1 MMGWYGLRKRW
12 GGFVVA
18 VAVALPL
25 GVHVSIAGIARGG
38 RRIPQ
43 DSERLSR
50 EAVSVSDG
58 RTKNTR
64 PAPNVAIE
72 LSPALQRC
80 VQAGIRVSPVGTA
93 EAATQ
98 ALNAARDDDS
108 EIAVTR
114 LAALQLTADTAHGAT
129 SPTNPEPR
137 VTFNRDIAPIV
148 FHYCASCHRPGEAGP
163 FPLLTYDDVKKHGNQ
178 IAAVTTTR
186 FMPPWLP
193 EPQALK
199 FADERRLSNEQIAL
213 IQKWVE
219 QGMQQG
225 SPSDLPPQPQF
236 VKGWQLGKPD
246 LIVKAA
252 KPFQLP
258 ASGIDTYWN
267 FILPIPIT
275 ESRWVKAVEIRPGD
289 KRLVHHANILVD
301 RLELSRKMETQ
312 PGAGF
317 GGMEI
322 RIESELFDPDSHFL
336 FWKPGTVPY
345 VEPDGM
351 ALRLDKGTDLVLNTH
366 MQPSGKP
373 ETIEPSIG
381 IYFTDKPATEHPMLL
396 QLECD
401 SQLDIPP
408 GDSNFVVHDEF
419 TLPLDADV
427 LAIYPHAHYLGKHL
441 EATATL
447 PDGTRETLIDIK
459 HWDLNWQA
467 VYRYEQPV
475 PLPKGTVIAMR
486 YVYDNSEQNAANP
499 NHPPKRVKGGNRSSD
514 EMAHLW
520 LQVLPKSLPD
530 SNRDPRM
537 VLQEALARHHVERD
551 PADFES
557 HYNLGAMLQAA
568 GDVQGA
574 EAQYQA
580 ALQLRP
586 GDAVVNN
593 ALGAALLASGEV
605 DEATA
610 HLSASLKARP
620 DYFDAHYNMGSAM
633 ASQGNFSGAAEQFRD
648 AVHLN
653 PQDADAE
660 ANLGSALA
668 QMGELKEAKSHFERA
683 LQLKPGHALAQENL
697 QLVEQMLAQGHSK

>member
-1 MMGWYGLRKRW
+1 MALAL
-12 GGFVVA
+12 VVA
-18 VAVALPL
+18 VAGSRKLTVA
-25 GVHVSIAGIARGG
+25 G
-38 RRIPQ
+38 
-43 DSERLSR
+43 
-50 EAVSVSDG
+50 
-58 RTKNTR
+58 
-64 PAPNVAIE
+64 
-72 LSPALQRC
+72 
-80 VQAGIRVSPVGTA
+80 
-93 EAATQ
+93 
-98 ALNAARDDDS
+98 
-108 EIAVTR
+108 
-114 LAALQLTADTAHGAT
+114 GAT
-129 SPTNPEPR
+129 SALSDPVTSGAKAPLYLRQLERRPKSLLYPSADR
-137 VTFNRDIAPIV
+137 KVTFNRDVAPIV

-193 EPQALK
+193 EPQPLK
-199 FADERRLSNEQIAL
+199 FADERCLSDAQIAL

-219 QGMQQG
+219 QGMLQG
-225 SPSDLPPQPQF
+225 SPADLPPQPQF

-267 FILPIPIT
+267 FILPIPIN
-275 ESRWVKAVEIRPGD
+275 ESRWVKAVEIKPGD

-301 RLELSRKMETQ
+301 RLELSRKMETE

-366 MQPSGKP
+366 LQPSGKP
-373 ETIEPSIG
+373 EVIQPSIG

-396 QLECD
+396 QLDCD

-419 TLPLDADV
+419 ILPLDADV
-427 LAIYPHAHYLGKHL
+427 LAIYPHAHYLGKEL
-441 EATATL
+441 QATATL

-467 VYRYEQPV
+467 VYRYQQPV

-486 YVYDNSEQNAANP
+486 YVYDNSEENVANP

-520 LQVLPKSLPD
+520 LQVLPKSVPD
-530 SNRDPRM
+530 SGRDPRM

-551 PADFES
+551 PADFEAR
-557 HYNLGAMLQAA
+557 YNLGAMLQAA

-580 ALQLRP
+580 ALRLRP

-610 HLSASLKARP
+610 HLTASLKARP
-620 DYFDAHYNMGSAM
+620 DYFDAHYNLGSAL
-633 ASQGNFSGAAEQFRD
+633 ASQGNFSGAAEQFRE

-668 QMGELKEAKSHFERA
+668 QMGELKEAKAHFERA

-697 QLVEQMLAQGHSK
+697 QLVEQMLAQGHSN

>member
-1 MMGWYGLRKRW
+1 MNRSWRTWRLVLVV
-12 GGFVVA
+12 VVA
-18 VAVALPL
+18 VAGSGKLTLAGRAPSAVHDLLTSGVKAPL
-25 GVHVSIAGIARGG
+25 YFEQLG
-38 RRIPQ
+38 RRPKG
-43 DSERLSR
+43 LLYP
-50 EAVSVSDG
+50 
-58 RTKNTR
+58 TL
-64 PAPNVAIE
+64 VA
-72 LSPALQRC
+72 
-80 VQAGIRVSPVGTA
+80 QASA
-93 EAATQ
+93 K
-98 ALNAARDDDS
+98 S
-108 EIAVTR
+108 AVTP
-114 LAALQLTADTAHGAT
+114 LA
-129 SPTNPEPR
+129 SNPELK

-163 FPLLTYDDVKKHGNQ
+163 FPLLTYDDVKRHGNQ

-199 FADERRLSNEQIAL
+199 FADERRLSSEQIAL

-219 QGMQQG
+219 QGMLQG
-225 SPSDLPPQPQF
+225 NPADLPPQPQF

-246 LIVKAA
+246 LVVQAA
-252 KPFQLP
+252 KPFPLP
-258 ASGIDTYWN
+258 AAGIDTYWN
-267 FILPIPIT
+267 FILPIPIS

-301 RLELSRKMETQ
+301 RLELSRKMETEH
-312 PGAGF
+312 GAGF

-336 FWKPGTVPY
+336 FWKPGSVPY

-366 MQPSGKP
+366 LQPSGTP

-408 GDSNFVVHDEF
+408 GDANFVVHDEF
-419 TLPLDADV
+419 TLPLDVEV
-427 LAIYPHAHYLGKHL
+427 LAIYPHAHYLGKEL
-441 EATATL
+441 EATAML
-447 PDGTRETLIDIK
+447 PDGTRQTLVDIK
-459 HWDLNWQA
+459 RWDLNWQA

-486 YVYDNSEQNAANP
+486 YVYDNSEQNVANP

-537 VLQEALARHHVERD
+537 VLQEALARHHVDRD
-551 PADFES
+551 PADFEAR
-557 HYNLGAMLQAA
+557 YNLGAMLQAA

-574 EAQYQA
+574 ETQYQA

-593 ALGAALLASGEV
+593 ALGAALLASGDAE
-605 DEATA
+605 EAVV

-620 DYFDAHYNMGSAM
+620 DYFDAHYNLGSAM
-633 ASQGNFSGAAEQFRD
+633 ASQGNFSGAAEQFRE
-648 AVHLN
+648 AVRLN

-697 QLVEQMLAQGHSK
+697 QLVKQMLAERQP